1 MNVAGTKAVLGKNA
15 ESISETWQ
23 WPQSDLLVITF
34 FTVMLIRKKSNAVFT
49 NDVLLSLDSF

>member
-1 MNVAGTKAVLGKNA
+1 MNVVGTKAVLGKNA

-34 FTVMLIRKKSNAVFT
+34 FIVMHIRKKSNAVFI
-49 NDVLLSLDSF
+49 